1 MAIATPKELISH
13 TALLSN
19 PLYSSYLWRKQ
30 AIGTVQLS
38 EIVLGI
44 RRRRRRR
51 RRCPFPLD
59 VTDRK

>member
-44 RRRRRRR
+44 RRRRR
-51 RRCPFPLD
+51 CPFPLD